1 MAAART
7 PNATRSLINILTDLP
22 PQLPTEFD
30 QTTREFIEKHQ
41 LTPPAATTGNGK
53 AFIAMCQFPNRYFD
67 RETASQFCQR
77 YGIPTKDSI
86 QLFNKHSQWGPMMS
100 QERGKYYIQFP
111 LTLSPKVQMR
121 AGFKWDGTE
130 EQKTQ
135 AIETIKADIKTD
147 YVDIPNEQ
155 WQLGHKNPEGDNT
168 SNNLVL
174 QPPIQAKY
182 RDNYIFID
190 TLTKIPTP
198 ETLARLIQD
207 GRNPYTPKQMQQ
219 LRALLNSTVC

>member
-1 MAAART
+1 MAVART

-22 PQLPTEFD
+22 PHMPTEYD
-30 QTTREFIEKHQ
+30 QPTREFIEKHK
-41 LTPPAATTGNGK
+41 LTPPAASTGNGK
-53 AFIAMCQFPNRYFD
+53 AFIVMCLFPNRYFD

-86 QLFNKHSQWGPMMS
+86 QLFNKHGQWGPMMS

-135 AIETIKADIKTD
+135 ASETIKSDIKTD
-147 YVDIPNEQ
+147 YVDIPNAQ
-155 WQLGHKNPEGDNT
+155 WQLGHKNPEGDN
-168 SNNLVL
+168 SQDNLVL

-198 ETLARLIQD
+198 ETLGRLIQD
-207 GRNPYTPKQMQQ
+207 GRNPYTPKQMQE
-219 LRALLNSTVC
+219 LRTLLNSTLC